1 LENNFKKFASYVNR
15 LHGVINLLKQIFMCR
30 YLKYSFLSGQEV
42 NKDVPGYV
50 GYIFQCESK
59 SVVEDILQ
67 GLRSAFIAAH
77 ESAR

>member
-1 LENNFKKFASYVNR
+1 
-15 LHGVINLLKQIFMCR
+15 MCR

-77 ESAR
+77 ESARQVQYNRDFFKALLLTSLLPTDC